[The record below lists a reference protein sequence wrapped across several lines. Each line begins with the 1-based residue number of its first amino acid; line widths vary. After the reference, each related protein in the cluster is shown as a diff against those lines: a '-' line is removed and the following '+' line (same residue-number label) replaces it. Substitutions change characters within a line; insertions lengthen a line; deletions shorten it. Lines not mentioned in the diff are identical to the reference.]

1 MSYPVVMIYP
11 TMGASWFF
19 LDCVQDKVTDLEVN
33 LVTIG
38 LPGGSGTSVT
48 KKKPKRC
55 IFCNPRTDNH
65 VEVSSYSSSLQVTQL
80 LGSVPNL
87 SWKIESTYFEFH
99 LLRKNYVL
107 AFWVSVLY
115 KFSRVKVGVK

>member
-1 MSYPVVMIYP
+1 MTYPVVMMYP
-11 TMGASWFF
+11 TIGASWFF
-19 LDCVQDKVTDLEVN
+19 LDWVQDKVTDLEVN

-48 KKKPKRC
+48 KKPKRC

-65 VEVSSYSSSLQVTQL
+65 VEVSSYRSSLQVTQL

-87 SWKIESTYFEFH
+87 SWQIESTNFEFY
-99 LLRKNYVL
+99 RNYVL

>member
-1 MSYPVVMIYP
+1 MIYP

-48 KKKPKRC
+48 KKAKTMY
-55 IFCNPRTDNH
+55 FCNPRTDNH
-65 VEVSSYSSSLQVTQL
+65 VEASSYISSLQDTH
-80 LGSVPNL
+80 GSVPNL
-87 SWKIESTYFEFH
+87 SWQIQDFNSRNQRS
-99 LLRKNYVL
+99 LNLRC
-107 AFWVSVLY
+107 
-115 KFSRVKVGVK
+115 